1 MTRSGWSFLA
11 QASPNHRTWSGL
23 PACGFLLYHPRSQL
37 KAGHDD
43 RNEDEM
49 YVFMDILQLMKY
61 W

>member
-1 MTRSGWSFLA
+1 
-11 QASPNHRTWSGL
+11 
-23 PACGFLLYHPRSQL
+23 LYHPCSQL

-61 W
+61 